1 MSEINVNFPVW
12 GIITTIGTIT
22 ASLIVIAWNFSNR
35 FTKSE
40 TAIDFLK
47 DGVSDLKQSI
57 ATLVNER
64 QMAKFAQ
71 TNSPVDLT
79 KEGKELLERSGI
91 KDFSDRN
98 FELVKNN
105 VMDAGIQTKYDL
117 QEYIFEYMNKISKI
131 AEEKFKD
138 NNVRLEYEDSA
149 QMKKYAY
156 DNVID
161 LFVVF
166 RVGAIYLR
174 NKLLESN
181 LDLQE

>member
-1 MSEINVNFPVW
+1 
-12 GIITTIGTIT
+12 
-22 ASLIVIAWNFSNR
+22 
-35 FTKSE
+35 
-40 TAIDFLK
+40 
-47 DGVSDLKQSI
+47 
-57 ATLVNER
+57 
-64 QMAKFAQ
+64 
-71 TNSPVDLT
+71 
-79 KEGKELLERSGI
+79 
-91 KDFSDRN
+91 
-98 FELVKNN
+98 
-105 VMDAGIQTKYDL
+105 MDAGIQTKYDL

-156 DNVID
+156 DNGID